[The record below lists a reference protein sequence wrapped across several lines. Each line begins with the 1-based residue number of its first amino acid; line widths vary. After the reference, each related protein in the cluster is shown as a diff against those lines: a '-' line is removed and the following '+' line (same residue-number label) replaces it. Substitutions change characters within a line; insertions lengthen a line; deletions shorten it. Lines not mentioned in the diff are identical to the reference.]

1 MSKGSAGRPKKDAI
15 ELPTVASLCSV
26 LGKHLTPVAGFRAH
40 DVEVTA
46 VHISELVDP
55 NAYLSGGELLL
66 TTGLALPKNKIGC
79 RRYVSRLMEAG
90 VSALALGLGPV
101 HDSPPLPL
109 VDACQSAGLT
119 LLTVPAPTPFLT
131 ISRAYWTARSRSTEQ
146 RLNDAVAAH
155 RALVDAAV
163 APDPAAAI
171 LRRLARLLEG
181 WVALLDAAGRVDQ
194 VYPPS
199 MIDGMDALGAE
210 VARLQGAGLH
220 SSASFNLDGHV
231 VVVFPLAV
239 ENTVVGY
246 LAAGSPRQMEPPQR
260 RVVLTAAALL
270 SLDAVRDQRT
280 QSAQGAMR
288 RCVALLIDAG
298 MIQAARLLAAEEAIP
313 MPRQEA
319 SVLVTRGRDSADL
332 VQCVQRW
339 CPDALT
345 VAVDRTTVWSLLPDW
360 HDEPSGL
367 VEGLLS
373 VDPTVAVTASELT
386 SLERVGPTRAR
397 LVQAVGTLEP
407 GQVILPRSTAVEG
420 LRQAIESFVVEAS
433 VELRDAL
440 VTYLRHRGQWEQ
452 TSKELGLH
460 RNTVRYRVTRAREL
474 LGLDLDDPDV
484 AAETWLALR
493 AKGVA

>member
-1 MSKGSAGRPKKDAI
+1 M
-15 ELPTVASLCSV
+15 EVPTLASLCSA
-26 LGKHLTPVAGFRAH
+26 LGSDLTPVAGFRAH
-40 DVEVTA
+40 DVAVTA
-46 VHISELVDP
+46 VHISELVNP

-66 TTGLALPKNKIGC
+66 TTGLALPKNQIGC
-79 RRYVSRLMEAG
+79 RRYVAHLMEAG

-101 HDSPPLPL
+101 HDSPPPPL
-109 VDACQSAGLT
+109 ISACQSAGLT

-146 RLNDAVAAH
+146 RLNDVVAAH

-181 WVALLDAAGRVDQ
+181 WTALLDAVGEIDQ

-199 MIDGMDALGAE
+199 MVDGMDALHAE
-210 VARLQGAGLH
+210 VARLQLAGVH
-220 SSASFNLDGHV
+220 SSASFNLEGQV

-239 ENTVVGY
+239 ENKIVGY
-246 LAAGSPRQMEPPQR
+246 LAAGSPRQLEPPQR

-270 SLDAVRDQRT
+270 SLDAVRDQRA
-280 QSAQGAMR
+280 QSAQETTR
-288 RCVALLIDAG
+288 RSVALLIDAG
-298 MIQAARLLAAEEAIP
+298 MVQAARLLATEGAIP

-319 SVLVTRGRDSADL
+319 SVLVARGRDSEDIA
-332 VQCVQRW
+332 QCVQRW

-345 VAVDRTTVWSLLPDW
+345 VAVDRSTAWFVLPEW
-360 HDEPSGL
+360 HAGL
-367 VEGLLS
+367 SEVADGLRS
-373 VDPTVAVTASELT
+373 VDPTVAATASELT

-397 LVQAVGTLEP
+397 LIRALATLEP
-407 GQVILPRSTAVEG
+407 GQLLLPRDAAVEG
-420 LRQAIESFVVEAS
+420 LRTAIEAFVAEAS

-440 VTYLRHRGQWEQ
+440 VAYLRHRGQWEQ
-452 TSKELGLH
+452 ASKDLGLH
-460 RNTVRYRVTRAREL
+460 RNTVRYRVARARAL

-493 AKGVA
+493 SRGVA